1 MADPELEWGLVFNAD
16 GSINVL
22 RSPCFDVGFE
32 DETTVEE
39 YLERVVPILASIYD
53 RQLSKHTW
61 SLDGHLRLPSPPA
74 TFPPTKLFGAL
85 SLVVTSFI
93 AWIFYLR
100 QKPTNI

>member
-53 RQLSKHTW
+53 RQFSKYTW
-61 SLDGHLRLPSPPA
+61 SLDGHLRHPSPPA
-74 TFPPTKLFGAL
+74 TFPLTKFFGAL

-93 AWIFYLR
+93 AWIFYLH
-100 QKPTNI
+100 QKPTNL

>member
-53 RQLSKHTW
+53 RKLSKHAW
-61 SLDGHLRLPSPPA
+61 SLDGRLRLPSQPA
-74 TFPPTKLFGAL
+74 TFPPTKFFGAL

-100 QKPTNI
+100 QKSTTP

>member
-1 MADPELEWGLVFNAD
+1 MADPEFEWGLVFNAD
-16 GSINVL
+16 GSINIL

-61 SLDGHLRLPSPPA
+61 SLESQAFTPSSSPSTSPWLKAIGVA
-74 TFPPTKLFGAL
+74 TIFVASL
-85 SLVVTSFI
+85 SLLKAFS
-93 AWIFYLR
+93 R
-100 QKPTNI
+100 

>member
-16 GSINVL
+16 GSINIL

-53 RQLSKHTW
+53 RKFAKHTW
-61 SLDGHLRLPSPPA
+61 SLESPAFTPSASSSTSPWLKTLGIT
-74 TFPPTKLFGAL
+74 TFL
-85 SLVVTSFI
+85 VTSYGVLKFFSRK
-93 AWIFYLR
+93 A
-100 QKPTNI
+100 